1 MDTRP
6 SFPLP
11 PIRRPGDEARGYA
24 IICTIEYENAHAY
37 IHSIIIWQ
45 PLIVQVSCSWDGTV
59 KIWDLTLSQPVC
71 TLEGHP
77 DTVYDISCS
86 PTDPRLIATCGR
98 KGALIL
104 WDIAAKGMLYKSLGS
119 ISPCNHI
126 H

>member
-1 MDTRP
+1 M
-6 SFPLP
+6 
-11 PIRRPGDEARGYA
+11 
-24 IICTIEYENAHAY
+24 IIYETIKLNVC
-37 IHSIIIWQ
+37 
-45 PLIVQVSCSWDGTV
+45 VQVSCSWDGTV

-104 WDIAAKGMLYKSLGS
+104 WDIAAKS
-119 ISPCNHI
+119 IYVHI
-126 H
+126 YVNNL